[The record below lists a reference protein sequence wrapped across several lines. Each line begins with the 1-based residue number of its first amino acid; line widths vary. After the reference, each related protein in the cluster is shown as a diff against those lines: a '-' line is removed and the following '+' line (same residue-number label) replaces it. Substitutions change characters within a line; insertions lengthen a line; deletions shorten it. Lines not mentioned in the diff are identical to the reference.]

1 MVRGSQMQKNDD
13 FFVAKKYGFAIVD
26 SFNWYW
32 WYMWF
37 PLDTIVAWAKR
48 RWFVYPGSDIYGWL
62 ANAWDYGPYG
72 SVLKKNIADARW
84 KFFVQQRDDMV
95 GMDSQILMHPRVWE
109 ASGHVGNFND
119 PMIDDKKTGER
130 FRADKLIETRIE
142 GNFPPNVKEAYYK
155 LNEERNAIAHS
166 IYWKEKSENEG
177 VFSEMEKTETAMKKV
192 LSDWL
197 WFDIPNVIPESR
209 WFDVMREFIKKFIPN
224 NPNSKKHDK
233 ADRTDVRKFN
243 MMFSTHQGVIEN
255 DESKVWLR
263 PETAQGIFV
272 NFRNVTDTTRMRVPF
287 GIAQIGKAF
296 RNEITPGQFL
306 YRTRE
311 FEQMEI
317 EYFVE
322 NDHDKAMERFE
333 DWKSASQEFW
343 KDVVWLKAEN
353 LKFREHEKDELAHY
367 SAGTFDVE
375 YQFPWGWGELQGLAY
390 RTDFDLKQ
398 HMEFSGKDMQYTD
411 PYSGKRYVPHVIEP
425 SFGLSRTVLVTMLDA
440 YDEEKYTNGKW
451 EEETRTVARFHK
463 TIAPIK
469 FCVIPLLK
477 KDPKMVGMAED
488 IYRKLSKDYM
498 CEFDDSGN
506 IGKCYRRQDEI
517 GTPYCITVDHQS
529 LEDNT
534 VTIRDRDTMAQ
545 ERISISDI
553 KL

>member
-1 MVRGSQMQKNDD
+1 MVDGHEMQKNDD

-26 SFNWYW
+26 LFNWYW

-48 RWFVYPGSDIYGWL
+48 RWFVYPGSDIYGGL

-130 FRADKLIETRIE
+130 FRADKLIEDKIQQIRDKVWEKGTTDAVVKVYKV
-142 GNFPPNVKEAYYK
+142 PN
-155 LNEERNAIAHS
+155 L
-166 IYWKEKSENEG
+166 
-177 VFSEMEKTETAMKKV
+177 
-192 LSDWL
+192 
-197 WFDIPNVIPESR
+197 IPES
-209 WFDVMREFIKKFIPN
+209 WTFDQMRAFIVAEIPH
-224 NPNSKKHDK
+224 NPNTKKA
-233 ADRTDVRKFN
+233 ADWTEVRKFN

-375 YQFPWGWGELQGLAY
+375 YQFPRGWGELQGLAY

-411 PYSGKRYVPHVIEP
+411 PYSGKRYIPHVIEP

-463 TIAPIK
+463 NIAPIK
-469 FCVIPLLK
+469 FCIIPLLK

-545 ERISISDI
+545 ERVSMSDI